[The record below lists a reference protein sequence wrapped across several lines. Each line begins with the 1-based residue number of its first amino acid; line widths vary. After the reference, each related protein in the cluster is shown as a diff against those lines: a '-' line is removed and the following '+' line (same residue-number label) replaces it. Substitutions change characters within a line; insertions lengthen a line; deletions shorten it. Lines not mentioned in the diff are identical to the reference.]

1 MNKMAPKTKRLPTR
15 FYLRQRIVEQDGG
28 EELVH
33 HGLFPELILALLKT
47 KKNTIIVNM
56 IMLMKIFDD
65 NDDMDDDGDDG
76 DDDDGDNDDNFEKDD
91 NDDK

>member
-1 MNKMAPKTKRLPTR
+1 MNKMAPKTKRLLTW

-47 KKNTIIVNM
+47 KKY
-56 IMLMKIFDD
+56 D
-65 NDDMDDDGDDG
+65 NCKYDYVDED
-76 DDDDGDNDDNFEKDD
+76 F
-91 NDDK
+91 